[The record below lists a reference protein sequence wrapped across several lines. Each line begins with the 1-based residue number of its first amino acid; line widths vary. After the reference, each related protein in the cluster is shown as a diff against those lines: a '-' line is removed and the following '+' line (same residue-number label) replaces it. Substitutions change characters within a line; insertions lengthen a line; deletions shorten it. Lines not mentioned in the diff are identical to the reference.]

1 MRILSQLSRQEIK
14 KITIQYSR
22 TNYVLS
28 AKYFSKE
35 YDISPAT
42 FYSAI
47 EKAVVEHIVDI
58 DVVNLVKK
66 KAIVNAYA
74 HANTSADAAR
84 LRVINHYNTL
94 IEKRNQFVFKKS
106 EIIDLTNKYLSL
118 VDNFTID
125 DFCMTEYIDYELFVK
140 TIAICSLKYVNN
152 NTFKLIVD
160 NFSATFPEYS
170 RKDIVD
176 ILKECRK
183 SYKNKDKV
191 LVNDVYKK
199 IIKLC

>member
-1 MRILSQLSRQEIK
+1 MRTLSQLSRQEIK
-14 KITIQYSR
+14 DITIQYSR
-22 TNYVLS
+22 TNYVL
-28 AKYFSKE
+28 AANYFSKE
-35 YDISPAT
+35 YNISAAT

-47 EKAVVEHIVDI
+47 EKAVIEHIVDI

-66 KAIVNAYA
+66 KAIQNAYA

-84 LRVINHYNTL
+84 KRVINHYNEL
-94 IEKRNQFVFKKS
+94 IRKRNQFVFRKS
-106 EIIDLTNKYLSL
+106 KIIVLTNRYLSM
-118 VDNFTID
+118 DSNFTID

-140 TIAICSLKYVNN
+140 TIAISSLNYVNN

-170 RKDIVD
+170 KKDIVN